1 MSGSEDFSGSIT
13 ASESSAGSPVASSA
27 VSSENV
33 IVGVIKVPKK
43 SLSREEKDA
52 LKRRVGVFVPAQGPV
67 AVTRSGRVVR
77 QPKHFVARPAD
88 EDSDDDESVDS
99 SELMD
104 VAEGEAEDIQSEGE
118 EDEDDDEYEY
128 EEPMVA
134 DLKYTNMQEMY
145 LNNFMPTTEMGGASK
160 RQKLNETHQECVD
173 KSGACVEQVEEE
185 EDMVSRTMHIADPIK
200 KEAFTIRRI
209 GSMSAIHV
217 GED

>member
-1 MSGSEDFSGSIT
+1 MSGSEDFFGSIT

-88 EDSDDDESVDS
+88 EDSDDNESVDS

-118 EDEDDDEYEY
+118 EDEDDEKELDEALAVLEKHCGKKRSRD
-128 EEPMVA
+128 EESDDGSEDYVPSEESESESESS
-134 DLKYTNMQEMY
+134 DE
-145 LNNFMPTTEMGGASK
+145 ESS
-160 RQKLNETHQECVD
+160 EED
-173 KSGACVEQVEEE
+173 EESESSDEEE
-185 EDMVSRTMHIADPIK
+185 SESSDEESSEEESSDD
-200 KEAFTIRRI
+200 E
-209 GSMSAIHV
+209 
-217 GED
+217 